1 VADAQSNYGKA
12 QRKLR
17 RRLQGRPAPAAGTP
31 AEQDSRW
38 LISDF
43 VTLGSPL
50 TPAELLIA
58 RSAADLE
65 QRKIERELPTAPISR
80 RTRPGSSSTRASYGK
95 ASDQRSARGTL
106 LLSFPVP
113 GNGGVWE
120 LHHAAPF
127 AVVRWTNIYDPAKL
141 VFFGDIIGGPVK
153 SAFGPVILDVDLR
166 RLRQDHRSGFFTH
179 TKYWALGQETKR
191 TSRRCELPPIF

>member
-1 VADAQSNYGKA
+1 
-12 QRKLR
+12 L
-17 RRLQGRPAPAAGTP
+17 
-31 AEQDSRW
+31 

-50 TPAELLIA
+50 THAEFLIA

-65 QRKIERELPTAPISR
+65 QRKIERELPTAPPFREERDPEVLQRAQATGKLPISD
-80 RTRPGSSSTRASYGK
+80 PPA
-95 ASDQRSARGTL
+95 ATL

-113 GNGGVWE
+113 GKGGVWE

-127 AVVRWTNIYDPAKL
+127 AVVRWTNIYDPTKL

-153 SAFGPVILDVDLR
+153 SAFGPAILDVDLR

-179 TKYWALGQETKR
+179 TKYWALTGDKTHIEALR
-191 TSRRCELPPIF
+191 AAVNLVDSADADPNSLNR